1 MTPPGNILLFLANTS
16 FAAVLSWALWNIGSL
31 YLKKYE
37 TATTIITCAVL
48 VALVVVIWWLA
59 RTQSND
65 ASKSSGHGFIE
76 QLKESKK
83 KNEVRNLKAFE
94 QVGGNPGAV
103 KSLKQLAG
111 MLTPERI
118 ERYNKVGA
126 KPPKAAIL
134 SGPPGTGK
142 GRMVAL
148 MAAFAGVAMVSVSGS
163 AFMNTYVGVGASTV
177 RELFAAAA
185 AMKVCIILIDE
196 IDSFGG
202 ARDGSGGETSL
213 TLNQFLT
220 CLDALPV
227 GVLVVATT
235 NLLGSLSGPL
245 MRAGRFGDRVV
256 VLEKP
261 DLAGRAAIFQIY
273 MLHLR
278 LSVFLCPRGQI
289 NPRILAVLAALT
301 VGMVGA
307 DLEKIVNEAAIRAGD
322 RDVGP
327 VTLRDLLEA
336 VTAHRKELKLL
347 SEQPAVERGVGRAE
361 TLVAAAA
368 ATE

>member
-1 MTPPGNILLFLANTS
+1 MVNVMAEYAG
-16 FAAVLSWALWNIGSL
+16 
-31 YLKKYE
+31 
-37 TATTIITCAVL
+37 
-48 VALVVVIWWLA
+48 VALVI
-59 RTQSND
+59 
-65 ASKSSGHGFIE
+65 
-76 QLKESKK
+76 
-83 KNEVRNLKAFE
+83 
-94 QVGGNPGAV
+94 
-103 KSLKQLAG
+103 
-111 MLTPERI
+111 
-118 ERYNKVGA
+118 
-126 KPPKAAIL
+126 
-134 SGPPGTGK
+134 
-142 GRMVAL
+142 
-148 MAAFAGVAMVSVSGS
+148 VSGS
-163 AFMNTYVGVGASTV
+163 AFMDTYVGTGPRVV
-177 RELFAAAA
+177 RELFDAVDAHPGP
-185 AMKVCIILIDE
+185 CILLIDE

-202 ARDGSGGETSL
+202 ARDGSGGEASL

-235 NLLGSLSGPL
+235 NLPGSLSGPL
-245 MRAGRFGDRVV
+245 MRAGRLGDRVV

-273 MLHLR
+273 MRLVD
-278 LSVFLCPRGQI
+278 LSVFLCPTGQI

-336 VTAHRKELKLL
+336 VTAHRKELQLL
-347 SEQPAVERGVGRAE
+347 SQQPAVERGVGRAE